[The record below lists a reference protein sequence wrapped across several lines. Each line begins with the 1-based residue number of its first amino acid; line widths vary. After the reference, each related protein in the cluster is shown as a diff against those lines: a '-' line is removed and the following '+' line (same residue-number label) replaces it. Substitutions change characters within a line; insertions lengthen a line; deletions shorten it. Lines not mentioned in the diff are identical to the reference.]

1 MLASQLPLF
10 TRLSIYLA
18 AGIGAGIANGVA
30 GGGSFVTFPTLI
42 ATGISALQANIST
55 TVGVLP
61 SYVGGIAGF
70 RRQIGTHRSLIV
82 SLVPSCVVGAGTGC
96 TLLLVGSSSTF
107 RHVVPWLIGAGTVLF
122 ALAPL
127 VTKGLEHLEHTY
139 PSRRGMLFVG
149 VFVVSIYG
157 GYFGAGMGILML
169 AALSMMGMTHIHAM
183 NGLKTILSTLINGVA
198 VVAFIVAGAVA
209 WGPAVVM
216 ILGGTAGGFLGAK
229 IARKVAPATVRKLV
243 LVVAWGM
250 TIYFFVK
257 TYAKL

>member
-82 SLVPSCVVGAGTGC
+82 SLVPSCGVGAGTGC

-157 GYFGAGMGILML
+157 GYFGAGMGILLLAVMAVTLPFELAELQGLRNVISLMINLCAAAVFLVHGHLAWDAIYML
-169 AALSMMGMTHIHAM
+169 LVG
-183 NGLKTILSTLINGVA
+183 TLIGGWLGTLLIRHLSPQVVRVLIIATGV
-198 VVAFIVAGAVA
+198 FTTYH
-209 WGPAVVM
+209 
-216 ILGGTAGGFLGAK
+216 L
-229 IARKVAPATVRKLV
+229 ATT
-243 LVVAWGM
+243 G
-250 TIYFFVK
+250 
-257 TYAKL
+257 